1 MSIVEPSEQEDAAN
15 FSSLAQLEE
24 PYRYKLLVEGVLD
37 YAIFLLDVNGFVAS
51 WNAGAQRFKGY
62 QASEIIGQHFSRF
75 YTDEDRAQ
83 GVPQRALATATSEG
97 RFEAEGWR
105 VRKDGSRFWASV
117 VIDPIRDDTG
127 RLVGFA
133 KVTRDIT
140 AKQKSQLELQA
151 TQLALHRAQ
160 RMEVLGRVTGG
171 LAHDFNNFLSIIGGA
186 AELLR
191 NPKLTSEKRL
201 RYLNAI
207 ADTTQRAAHLTRQM
221 LAYARRQPLEP
232 SNIDAGLCVE
242 GMKQIIQTTLGSAIQ
257 VRYQLPEEPCFI
269 CADMS
274 QLENA
279 LLNLVVNAGDA
290 MPTGGNLD
298 IAVSCVD
305 SHPDGRGGTAAGRFV
320 AITVSDD
327 GLGIPPEVLDHIF
340 EPFFTTKPEG
350 KGTGLGLSQVFG
362 YVSQSG
368 GHVDVVSRPHGGTT
382 FTLYFPCASPGA
394 VRPPLA

>member
-1 MSIVEPSEQEDAAN
+1 MSIVEPPEQGK
-15 FSSLAQLEE
+15 SSLLGSLALLDE
-24 PYRYKLLVEGVLD
+24 PYRYKLLVEAVLD
-37 YAIFLLDVNGFVAS
+37 YAIFLLDADGYVAS

-75 YTDEDRAQ
+75 YTEEDRLD
-83 GVPQRALATATSEG
+83 GVPQRALAIALSEG

-117 VIDPIRDDTG
+117 VIDPIRDYG
-127 RLVGFA
+127 GQLVGFA

-140 AKQKSQLELQA
+140 DKRRNQLELQA
-151 TQLALHRAQ
+151 TQQALHRAQ
-160 RMEVLGRVTGG
+160 RMEALGRVTGG
-171 LAHDFNNFLSIIGGA
+171 LAHDFNNFISVINGA

-191 NPKLTSEKRL
+191 DPTLTTEKRL
-201 RYLNAI
+201 KYINAI
-207 ADTTQRAAHLTRQM
+207 ADTAQRATHLTNQM

-232 SNIDAGLCVE
+232 CHMDVALCVQ
-242 GMKQIIQTTLGSAIQ
+242 GMKQIFQGALGAA
-257 VRYQLPEEPCFI
+257 VRVEYQLPEETCHI
-269 CADMS
+269 NADIS

-290 MPTGGNLD
+290 MPFGGNVK
-298 IAVSCVD
+298 IAVRCVD
-305 SHPDGRGGTAAGRFV
+305 SLPDGRVHAHDGQYV
-320 AITVSDD
+320 AVSISDD
-327 GLGIPPEVLDHIF
+327 GEGIPQEVLDHIF

-368 GHVDVVSRPHGGTT
+368 GHIDVVSSPEGGTT
-382 FTLYFPCASPGA
+382 FTLYFPRVGA
-394 VRPPLA
+394 EAAD

>member
-1 MSIVEPSEQEDAAN
+1 MSIVEPPEQGK
-15 FSSLAQLEE
+15 SSLLGSLALLDE
-24 PYRYKLLVEGVLD
+24 PYRYKLLVEAVLD
-37 YAIFLLDVNGFVAS
+37 YAIFLLDADGYVAS

-75 YTDEDRAQ
+75 YTEEDRLD
-83 GVPQRALATATSEG
+83 GVPQRALAIALSEG

-117 VIDPIRDDTG
+117 VIDPIRDYG
-127 RLVGFA
+127 GQLVGFA

-140 AKQKSQLELQA
+140 DKRRNQLELQA
-151 TQLALHRAQ
+151 TQQALHRAQ
-160 RMEVLGRVTGG
+160 RMEALGRVTGG
-171 LAHDFNNFLSIIGGA
+171 LAHDFNNFISVINGA

-191 NPKLTSEKRL
+191 DPTLTTEKRL
-201 RYLNAI
+201 KYINAI
-207 ADTTQRAAHLTRQM
+207 ADTAQRATHLTNQM

-232 SNIDAGLCVE
+232 CHMDVGLCVQ
-242 GMKQIIQTTLGSAIQ
+242 GMKQIFQGALGAA
-257 VRYQLPEEPCFI
+257 VRVEYQLPEETCHI
-269 CADMS
+269 NADIS

-290 MPTGGNLD
+290 MPFGGNVK
-298 IAVSCVD
+298 IAVRCVD
-305 SHPDGRGGTAAGRFV
+305 SLPDGRVHAHDGQYV
-320 AITVSDD
+320 AVSISDD
-327 GLGIPPEVLDHIF
+327 GEGIPQEVLDHIF

-368 GHVDVVSRPHGGTT
+368 GHIDVVSSPEGGTT
-382 FTLYFPCASPGA
+382 FTLYFPRVGA
-394 VRPPLA
+394 DAAD